1 MKKVRL
7 FADCFKTKY
16 NSRVWI
22 NPNFKLDFLPKV
34 VTNLFKTTS
43 TGLVVLNKNVTTFG
57 KKSNLKLGLIQTRQL
72 H

>member
-16 NSRVWI
+16 NCRVWI

-43 TGLVVLNKNVTTFG
+43 TVQETEVS
-57 KKSNLKLGLIQTRQL
+57 KKKLSDWL
-72 H
+72 HMRLGVDIL

>member
-16 NSRVWI
+16 NCRVWI

-43 TGLVVLNKNVTTFG
+43 TGGGENPLFERTTQEG
-57 KKSNLKLGLIQTRQL
+57 
-72 H
+72 